1 MFFFCKM
8 EGGLVCSQTSSQA
21 DQFQARV
28 KRKLKGGS
36 HFLKITVPWTVFQD
50 VQEYASSTLK
60 TSAL

>member
-8 EGGLVCSQTSSQA
+8 EGGLVCSQTSQA

-36 HFLKITVPWTVFQD
+36 NFLKIAVPWTVFQD